1 MLIFRGDVIA
11 EVDGRPISVVRDV
24 LECIKMEIG
33 QTMQIRVRR
42 PVEIVAEEMVDT
54 PVFLTLTTEHEPAEK
69 KNQ

>member
-69 KNQ
+69 NQ